1 MTERI
6 SLILKS
12 KNLSASQFADE
23 IGIQRSSMSHVLSER
38 NKPSLEFIQK
48 ILKRFP
54 EINSDWLLFGTGQ
67 MYATVDLFSTPPVF
81 ARETTSVEQP
91 PEKIE
96 IQQVK
101 PETETLFPNE
111 SEILPDDA
119 PQPDIQPKETGIL
132 TEKLNM
138 EKPELPKI
146 QPPSIQKE
154 EPPKSIERII
164 IFYSD
169 RTFTEYSPGKD

>member
-81 ARETTSVEQP
+81 AQEMASTAQP

-101 PETETLFPNE
+101 PEIETLFPNE
-111 SEILPDDA
+111 NEILPDDD
-119 PQPDIQPKETGIL
+119 PQSDIQPKETGIL
-132 TEKLNM
+132 TEKSNP

-146 QPPSIQKE
+146 QSPPIQKE
-154 EPPKSIERII
+154 EPLRSIERIV

-169 RTFTEYSPGKD
+169 KTFTEYSPGKN

>member
-67 MYATVDLFSTPPVF
+67 MYATVDLFSASPIFTQEIASTVQ
-81 ARETTSVEQP
+81 S

-96 IQQVK
+96 TQQVK
-101 PETETLFPNE
+101 PKTEPLFPDE
-111 SEILPDDA
+111 SEILPDDD
-119 PQPDIQPKETGIL
+119 PQPGIQPKETGIL
-132 TEKLNM
+132 TEKLST
-138 EKPELPKI
+138 EKPELPKM
-146 QPPSIQKE
+146 QPSSIQME

-169 RTFTEYSPGKD
+169 RTFTEYSPGKN